1 MNKKKKD
8 WKEEKVKLLNMSL
21 EERRRQYRSDHV
33 TLEKILT
40 WRQMSKAEVDGHSL
54 LIDKVSLYK
63 GDITILEVDAIVN
76 AGVRGQVSHA
86 RAALRDQGGVRGEL
100 LPPCFLR
107 NPIGRSTRTSI
118 SQHLPR
124 VKNLSHQPAP
134 QEVDPAEQVITP
146 RQRDSYRAGR
156 RSLSHPPPPHHP
168 SDCER

>member
-76 AGVRGQVSHA
+76 AASD
-86 RAALRDQGGVRGEL
+86 ALEREW
-100 LPPCFLR
+100 
-107 NPIGRSTRTSI
+107 NPRHLIGTR
-118 SQHLPR
+118 
-124 VKNLSHQPAP
+124 
-134 QEVDPAEQVITP
+134 VDPKGVLV
-146 RQRDSYRAGR
+146 R
-156 RSLSHPPPPHHP
+156 RPGLL
-168 SDCER
+168 

>member
-76 AGVRGQVSHA
+76 AANSS
-86 RAALRDQGGVRGEL
+86 LLGGG
-100 LPPCFLR
+100 
-107 NPIGRSTRTSI
+107 GA
-118 SQHLPR
+118 
-124 VKNLSHQPAP
+124 K
-134 QEVDPAEQVITP
+134 
-146 RQRDSYRAGR
+146 AGR
-156 RSLSHPPPPHHP
+156 PINLATKRCLLQLAG
-168 SDCER
+168 